1 MILSGRQFR
10 EGRRLA
16 DITQADL
23 ATAADVALSL
33 IVRVEAVEGMPMMK
47 KRDAAAMRSVL
58 EAAGVEFIPEKG
70 GEVGVRLRKV
80 EP

>member
-16 DITQADL
+16 DITQTDL

-58 EAAGVEFIPEKG
+58 EGAGSSSSRRTVAG
-70 GEVGVRLRKV
+70 QA
-80 EP
+80 